1 MSVADLT
8 NVERDLLG
16 QVSRERLWRHT
27 ERLGS
32 SYRASG
38 SPEERAAVQY
48 VVDELRDAGIEDVK
62 VYELEAYLSYHKS
75 ASCTVISP
83 EPGEIACVTQS
94 YTRPTP
100 PEGLELEVV
109 VAGEY
114 TGDYSDKAVL
124 TARGWPTDGVDQA
137 RLQIH
142 AQMTEEPN
150 LHRGGG
156 TGVWGMATPDRAHRL
171 SLKTPA
177 ITISR
182 PDGEALRDLVRQG
195 SVRVQ
200 VTTEVETDWKTIS
213 FPVATIPGQEDT
225 FVLTGGHLDS
235 HDPGATDNATGC
247 ACLLELARLFN
258 ERRSELHH
266 GIRIGWWTGHESAG
280 YAGSTWFCDNEW
292 EDLHQRCVLY
302 WNNDGPGIRGTSNIE
317 GRYIFPQAE
326 QFVLSLIRDYFDRE
340 PDIMA
345 KPLKMGDQSFWGVGV
360 PSASVYRCLA
370 PEHEDWAVVFGAG
383 HGRWWHSTEDTLDKV
398 DPDIL
403 VDDTK
408 FYALAL
414 YRLCTAN
421 VLPFE
426 FVTYARWMQDQLG
439 DLQRSFGD
447 SFDLSSLQSRV
458 AEFLTLAEALN
469 ERRNEAKDGKGQ
481 ARINGCM
488 MRLSRYLDPVF
499 FTVEGLYGQD
509 LRGAIPGPY
518 PRYPLPSEP
527 AFQPGYFPGLR
538 RASKVASLDRSSG
551 EYWQH
556 YTLALRERNRASH
569 GLAQAIDDV
578 RRTLATLDTQ

>member
-1 MSVADLT
+1 MSLNELT
-8 NVERDLLG
+8 DVERRLLDE
-16 QVSRERLWRHT
+16 VSRERLWRHT
-27 ERLGS
+27 KALGS

-38 SPEERAAVQY
+38 SPEEQAAVQY
-48 VVDELRDAGIEDVK
+48 VVDELHSAGIEDVK
-62 VYELEAYLSYHKS
+62 IYELEAFLSYHKD

-83 EPGEIACVTQS
+83 EPGEIACVAQS
-94 YTRPTP
+94 YTVPTP
-100 PEGLELEVV
+100 SEGLELEVV

-114 TGDYSDKAVL
+114 AGDYSDKAVL
-124 TARGWPTDGVDQA
+124 TARGWSNEGIAQA
-137 RLQIH
+137 RLQVH

-156 TGVWGMATPDRAHRL
+156 TGVWGTATPDRAHL
-171 SLKTPA
+171 LQLKTPA

-182 PDGEALRDLVRQG
+182 PDGEALRDLARKG
-195 SVRVQ
+195 AVRVR
-200 VTTEVETDWKTIS
+200 VKTEVDTGWKTIR
-213 FPVATIPGQEDT
+213 FPVATIPGQEET
-225 FVLTGGHLDS
+225 FILTGGHLDS

-258 ERRSELHH
+258 ERRSELRH

-292 EDLHQRCVLY
+292 DDLHHRCVLY

-345 KPLKMGDQSFWGVGV
+345 KPLKMGDQSFWGVGI

-370 PEHEDWAVVFGAG
+370 PDHEDWAVVFGAG
-383 HGRWWHSTEDTLDKV
+383 HGRWWHSTGDTLDKV

-414 YRLCTAN
+414 RRLCTAD

-426 FVTYARWMQDQLG
+426 FVTYAEWIQAQLE
-439 DLQRSFGD
+439 DVQKTFGD
-447 SFDLSSLQSRV
+447 SFELDSLQTRA
-458 AEFLTLAEALN
+458 AEFQALAQSLADLRDEVRDREA
-469 ERRNEAKDGKGQ
+469 Q
-481 ARINGCM
+481 TQINDCM
-488 MRLSRYLDPVF
+488 MRLSRHLDPVF
-499 FTVEGLYGQD
+499 FTVDGLYGQD

-518 PRYPLPSEP
+518 PRYPLPDEP

-538 RASKVASLDRSSG
+538 RAARVADLDRESG

-556 YTLALRERNRASH
+556 YTLALRERNRIGH
-569 GLAQAIDDV
+569 GLDLASDDV
-578 RRTLATLDTQ
+578 RQTLANLGSD